1 MFDGKFATEDLA
13 FPGLWD
19 GRIASYFPGLG
30 PQAAAVYDWSSSNAT
45 GSLTGTT
52 AASAWSLS
60 QGLFAYKVNG
70 ADYMNCGANLAMQL
84 AGVSRASLACW
95 VYAPL
100 TSSSWYFGIAQ
111 STNHKFALARLGGT
125 LYFTADGGTSTSFRS
140 IANSTSGWS
149 FYVAN
154 FVAGLSTVYENTSSS
169 PGTLGT
175 AGNCYI
181 GADVGNANYSTS
193 GVLYDDLAIFNRN
206 LSIDEILTL
215 YANGSGRGIAYTS
228 LGSLALPISLSRLL
242 SLRRRE
248 IAL

>member
-1 MFDGKFATEDLA
+1 MATALYQLGRPGDFA
-13 FPGLWD
+13 
-19 GRIASYFPGLG
+19 
-30 PQAAAVYDWSSSNAT
+30 
-45 GSLTGTT
+45 
-52 AASAWSLS
+52 
-60 QGLFAYKVNG
+60 
-70 ADYMNCGANLAMQL
+70 
-84 AGVSRASLACW
+84 
-95 VYAPL
+95 
-100 TSSSWYFGIAQ
+100 
-111 STNHKFALARLGGT
+111 

-154 FVAGLSTVYENTSSS
+154 FVAGLSTVYENTKVIINTGSS